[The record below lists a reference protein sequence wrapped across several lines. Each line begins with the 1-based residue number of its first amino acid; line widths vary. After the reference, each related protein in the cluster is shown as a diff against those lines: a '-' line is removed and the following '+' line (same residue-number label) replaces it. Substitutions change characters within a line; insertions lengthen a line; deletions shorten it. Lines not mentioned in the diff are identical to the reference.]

1 MQHRIAP
8 ARKTKSLN
16 SSMGKNKCFQFNLIK
31 KITNVSRKRNRNKA
45 IEIPQPIDNR
55 LIY

>member
-31 KITNVSRKRNRNKA
+31 KITNVSRKRKRNKA